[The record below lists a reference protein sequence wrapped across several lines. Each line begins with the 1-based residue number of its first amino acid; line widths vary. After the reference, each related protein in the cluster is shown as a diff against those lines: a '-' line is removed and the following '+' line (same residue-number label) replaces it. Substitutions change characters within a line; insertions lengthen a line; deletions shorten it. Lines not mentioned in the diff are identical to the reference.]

1 MDGKCSLTKMINYT
15 NTSIK
20 EKKKLIDDEY
30 GLQRLKD
37 NARSQI

>member
-1 MDGKCSLTKMINYT
+1 MVNYT

-20 EKKKLIDDEY
+20 EKKRLIDDEY
-30 GLQRLKD
+30 GLQRLKE